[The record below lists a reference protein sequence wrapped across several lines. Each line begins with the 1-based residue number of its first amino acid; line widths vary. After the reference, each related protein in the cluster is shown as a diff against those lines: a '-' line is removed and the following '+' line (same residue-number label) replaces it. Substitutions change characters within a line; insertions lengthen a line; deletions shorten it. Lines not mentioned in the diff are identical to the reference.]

1 MFSVRC
7 AADRQSVASRPQ
19 KHISEVHFHGFVV
32 LCFKMVV
39 SNRVLSMVRVLAII
53 HILDGVSLII
63 FGIVDS
69 VSALLDSKHMFTAGH
84 GFHGVWIGAWV
95 SVLCRNSAFV

>member
-1 MFSVRC
+1 MFSVFSVRC
-7 AADRQSVASRPQ
+7 ATDRQSVASRPQ
-19 KHISEVHFHGFVV
+19 KYISEVHFHGFVV

-69 VSALLDSKHMFTAGH
+69 ECCP
-84 GFHGVWIGAWV
+84 
-95 SVLCRNSAFV
+95 SVACINVVEIK